1 MDSNAVF
8 VGSFAVCI
16 GIQTALCAEVMAA
29 IFAIEMASSKNFIK
43 VTLFH
48 GRGGSIGRGGGP
60 TYLAIQSQPP
70 GSVIGTLGSTEQ
82 GEMVEAK
89 IGLAQIAV
97 RQLEIYTTAVLLA
110 TLGPAIPPREEKWR
124 NVMEEISNISW
135 QCSERQELGHELRS
149 ELMTAE
155 KFVMVISGHEKLQQN
170 NRSLRRLIENRLLFL
185 NPLNMLQVERLK
197 RLRRDD
203 DNCKIRDA
211 LLITINGIPAGMK
224 NTG

>member
-1 MDSNAVF
+1 
-8 VGSFAVCI
+8 
-16 GIQTALCAEVMAA
+16 
-29 IFAIEMASSKNFIK
+29 
-43 VTLFH
+43 
-48 GRGGSIGRGGGP
+48 
-60 TYLAIQSQPP
+60 
-70 GSVIGTLGSTEQ
+70 
-82 GEMVEAK
+82 MVEAK

-170 NRSLRRLIENRLLFL
+170 NRSLRRLIENRLPFL
-185 NPLNMLQVERLK
+185 NPLNMLQVEILK

>member
-1 MDSNAVF
+1 M
-8 VGSFAVCI
+8 
-16 GIQTALCAEVMAA
+16 
-29 IFAIEMASSKNFIK
+29 SK
-43 VTLFH
+43 
-48 GRGGSIGRGGGP
+48 
-60 TYLAIQSQPP
+60 
-70 GSVIGTLGSTEQ
+70 
-82 GEMVEAK
+82 
-89 IGLAQIAV
+89 
-97 RQLEIYTTAVLLA
+97 
-110 TLGPAIPPREEKWR
+110 
-124 NVMEEISNISW
+124 
-135 QCSERQELGHELRS
+135 ERQELGHELRS